1 LKVDYE
7 KENRVIEKIFLDA
20 GCGAH
25 LPGLMFA
32 IGG

>member
-7 KENRVIEKIFLDA
+7 KENRVIEKNFLDA

-25 LPGLMFA
+25 LPGLMFT